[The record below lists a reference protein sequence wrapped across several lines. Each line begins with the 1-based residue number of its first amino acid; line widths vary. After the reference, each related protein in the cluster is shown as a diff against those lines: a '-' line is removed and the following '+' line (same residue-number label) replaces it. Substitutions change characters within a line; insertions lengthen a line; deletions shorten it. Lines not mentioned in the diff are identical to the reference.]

1 MKKTLKFDDGSVIV
15 GSSSTFTVTQE
26 DQGKIDIFDMP
37 SKYIWISSRDI
48 LDGAED
54 YYGDTIYIGIYLRAG
69 SKRYILTV
77 QDLQPFKYENIKC
90 KVIERTSTEDATA
103 VATLLDGT
111 KKYSFGDIAYWYEEG
126 IVKIDSIKPVQNNVW
141 LEELPNLTEV
151 NLKGNIN
158 NFQIIK
164 NPKLT
169 KITCDQAIHPTT
181 IKINNNPL
189 LTTVPQFESGVYNN
203 MKEAFKDCPKLDI
216 DTSVFQLSGDC
227 SSAFRNTNIHNLV
240 INDAGITNIE
250 AIAMGNT
257 SNINQPLKT
266 VTINGTLQ
274 KCTNFRLAFSGNKE
288 LTTCDMSGVNF
299 ASATD
304 ISYMFSFDT
313 NLTTVNINYETFHL
327 ALENVESMFF
337 GSGITDDIIFQRKT
351 KMRKFYQLCSSY
363 TKRLDFVRDE
373 TIRMSDPNYG
383 IALNN
388 ATSLEYLKWDN
399 IGNKENQIAFNFTA
413 NTKLGTG
420 SEENLQAFKNIFINA
435 FDRKTA
441 GYAVCTVSLA
451 ATQKALLTAEEIT
464 AFENKGYKIA

>member
-1 MKKTLKFDDGSVIV
+1 MKKTLKFDDGSILV

-26 DQGKIDIFDMP
+26 DQGELDIFDMP
-37 SKYIWISSRDI
+37 SKYIWLSSRDA
-48 LDGAED
+48 LENADG
-54 YYGDTIYIGIYLRAG
+54 YQGDIYIGIWVTAG
-69 SKRYILTV
+69 TKRYVLTV
-77 QDLQPFKYENIKC
+77 EDLQPFKYENIKC
-90 KVIERTSTEDATA
+90 KVIERTDTEDAVLKLTN
-103 VATLLDGT
+103 TDGSIG
-111 KKYSFGDIAYWYEEG
+111 YSFDSNCRLNLD
-126 IVKIDSIKPVQNNVW
+126 VQKIEAIQ
-141 LEELPNLTEV
+141 ELDTVNIDDCNSLTDV
-151 NLKGNIN
+151 SLIGNMTGKM
-158 NFQIIK
+158 IIR
-164 NPKLT
+164 NCSKLT
-169 KITCDQAIHPTT
+169 KIACDRP
-181 IKINNNPL
+181 IKPNSISITNNSEL
-189 LTTVPQFESGVYNN
+189 LSVPQFESGVYNN
-203 MKEAFKDCPKLDI
+203 MKAAFMDCPKLDI

-250 AIAMGNT
+250 AIAMRNT
-257 SNINQPLKT
+257 SDINQTLKT

-274 KCTNFRLAFSGNKE
+274 KCTNFHLAFSGNKE

-313 NLTTVNINYETFHL
+313 NLTTVNINYETFSL
-327 ALENVESMFF
+327 MLENVESMFL
-337 GSGITDDIIFQRKT
+337 GSGITDDIIFYRKN
-351 KMRKFYQLCSSY
+351 KLYKFYQLCSSY

-373 TIRMSDPNYG
+373 TMKMYDPNYG
-383 IALNN
+383 TALSN

-399 IGNKENQIAFNFTA
+399 IGNKENQTAFKFTA

-420 SEENLQAFKNIFINA
+420 SDENLQAFKNLFINA

-451 ATQKALLTAEEIT
+451 DTQKALLTAEEIT

>member
-37 SKYIWISSRDI
+37 SKYIWISNRDT

-54 YYGDTIYIGIYLRAG
+54 YYGDIYIGIYLNAG
-69 SKRYILTV
+69 SKRYKLTV
-77 QDLQPFKYENIKC
+77 EDLQPFKYENIKC

-111 KKYSFGDIAYWYEEG
+111 KKYSFGNIAYWGEEG

-141 LEELPNLTEV
+141 LEGLPNLTEV

-158 NFQIIK
+158 NFQIIE

-203 MKEAFKDCPKLDI
+203 MQKAFAACPKLNM

-227 SSAFRNTNIHNLV
+227 SEAFYNTGITRLV
-240 INDAGITNIE
+240 INDAGITNMKDF
-250 AIAMGNT
+250 ASSGAFT
-257 SNINQPLKT
+257 SDTLQE
-266 VTINGTLQ
+266 VVINGTLN
-274 KCTNFRLAFSGNKE
+274 KCKDFTLAFTGNSALKK
-288 LTTCDMSGVNF
+288 CDMSGVDFGKARSING
-299 ASATD
+299 
-304 ISYMFSFDT
+304 MFSRCRQ
-313 NLTTVNINYETFHL
+313 LTTVGINFNTIGTYINNI
-327 ALENVESMFF
+327 SQMFNQ
-337 GSGITDDIIFQRKT
+337 SGITDDIVFTELVNHIAY
-351 KMRKFYQLCSSY
+351 FYNLCSSY
-363 TKRLDFVRDE
+363 TKKLVFPEDKSLRMRDPDYS
-373 TIRMSDPNYG
+373 T
-383 IALNN
+383 ALSN
-388 ATSLEYLKWDN
+388 ATNLEYLVWDN
-399 IGNKENQIAFNFTA
+399 IGNKENQTAFDFTA